1 MNDPA
6 DNPYIEKAQEIIQ
19 QAPDAVHHLEEFIR
33 KHPIAAA
40 LTSVGV
46 GCVVGMIVHEIF
58 APPPPTARDR
68 AMGVLEDIQSRLSDL
83 MEAGSER
90 VSKYTENGVDAV
102 NDGINAVSK
111 SKAANRLRSFFS

>member
-6 DNPYIEKAQEIIQ
+6 DNPYIEKAQELVR

-58 APPPPTARDR
+58 APPPPTARER
-68 AMGVLEDIQSRLSDL
+68 AMGVLEDIQSRLADL
-83 MEAGSER
+83 MEPVSER
-90 VSKYTENGVDAV
+90 VSHYAENGADAMH
-102 NDGINAVSK
+102 NGIDAVSK
-111 SKAANRLRSFFS
+111 SKTVNRLRNLFS

>member
-6 DNPYIEKAQEIIQ
+6 DNPYIEKAQEVIR

-46 GCVVGMIVHEIF
+46 GCVVGMIVHEIL
-58 APPPPTARDR
+58 APPPPSARER
-68 AMGVLEDIQSRLSDL
+68 AMSVLEDIQSRLADL
-83 MEAGSER
+83 MEPVTER
-90 VSKYTENGVDAV
+90 VSKYAENGADAMQ
-102 NDGINAVSK
+102 NGLHAVSK
-111 SKAANRLRSFFS
+111 SKTADRLRNLFS